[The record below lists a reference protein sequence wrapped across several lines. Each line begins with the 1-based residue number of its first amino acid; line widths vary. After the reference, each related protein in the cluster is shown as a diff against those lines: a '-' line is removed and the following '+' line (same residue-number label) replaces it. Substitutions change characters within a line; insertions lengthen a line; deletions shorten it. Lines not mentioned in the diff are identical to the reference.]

1 VWHGARPGRGRPL
14 KASRA
19 EETSAAAGFQYNN
32 VKVISMKYSRFAPA
46 ISFALLSL
54 LTLFLILPALV
65 VPAVADDRGEGPLDP
80 SQPQGVTVDEIIQKF
95 SAKEKQFKIARDQ
108 YTYTQDVTIQTMD
121 GGTVDGQYH
130 QVSDVLFD
138 DSGKRI
144 ENVVFAPQSSLER
157 VTMTQADYDD
167 IRNRLPFVLTSDD
180 IGKYQ
185 VLYVGK
191 QKEDELGTYVF
202 DIAPKTIE
210 HGERYFQGRIWVD
223 DHDFQI
229 VKTYGE
235 TVPQVHNPKHP
246 EKENLSPK
254 YTTWREQIDNT
265 YWFPTYTYAED
276 TLHFS
281 GGDDV
286 KMRYIVKYKN
296 YKRYGAKSKITYEG
310 QDISKGGDTQPPSG
324 TAQAPKQ

>member
-1 VWHGARPGRGRPL
+1 
-14 KASRA
+14 
-19 EETSAAAGFQYNN
+19 
-32 VKVISMKYSRFAPA
+32 M
-46 ISFALLSL
+46 LLSL
-54 LTLFLILPALV
+54 LALCLAIPA
-65 VPAVADDRGEGPLDP
+65 AADDRGEGRLDP
-80 SQPQGVTVDEIIQKF
+80 SQPQGITVDQIVQKF
-95 SAKEKQFKIARDQ
+95 AAKEKQFKIARDN
-108 YTYTQDVTIQTMD
+108 YTYTQDVTIQTLD
-121 GGTVDGQYH
+121 GDTVDGQYR

-138 DSGKRI
+138 DNGRRI
-144 ENVVFAPQSSLER
+144 EQVTFAPQSSLQR
-157 VTMTQADYDD
+157 VQMTQADYDD

-202 DIAPKTIE
+202 DIAPKEIE
-210 HGERYFQGRIWVD
+210 KGERYFQGRIWVD

-254 YTTWREQIDNT
+254 YTTWREQIDGK

-281 GGDDV
+281 QEDV
-286 KMRYIVKYKN
+286 RMRYIVKYKN
-296 YKRYGAKSKITYEG
+296 YKRYGAKSRITYEG
-310 QDISKGGDTQPPSG
+310 QEVSKGTEPQPGTQQPGG
-324 TAQAPKQ
+324 TTTTPKQ

>member
-1 VWHGARPGRGRPL
+1 
-14 KASRA
+14 
-19 EETSAAAGFQYNN
+19 
-32 VKVISMKYSRFAPA
+32 M
-46 ISFALLSL
+46 LLSL
-54 LTLFLILPALV
+54 LALCF
-65 VPAVADDRGEGPLDP
+65 PIATAAQDRGEGKLDP
-80 SQPQGVTVDEIIQKF
+80 SQPQGTTVDAIVQQF
-95 SAKEKQFKIARDQ
+95 AAKEKQFKIARDN
-108 YTYTQDVTIQTMD
+108 YTYTQDVKIQTLD
-121 GGTVDGQYH
+121 GETVDGEYH

-138 DSGKRI
+138 DNSRRI
-144 ENVVFAPQSSLER
+144 EQVVFAPQSSLQR
-157 VTMTQADYDD
+157 VVMTQADYDD

-210 HGERYFQGRIWVD
+210 KGERYFQGRIWVD

-254 YTTWREQIDNT
+254 YTTWREQIDGK

-310 QDISKGGDTQPPSG
+310 QEVSKGDPSQSGTQPSG
-324 TAQAPKQ
+324 TTTTPKQ

>member
-1 VWHGARPGRGRPL
+1 
-14 KASRA
+14 
-19 EETSAAAGFQYNN
+19 
-32 VKVISMKYSRFAPA
+32 
-46 ISFALLSL
+46 
-54 LTLFLILPALV
+54 
-65 VPAVADDRGEGPLDP
+65 
-80 SQPQGVTVDEIIQKF
+80 
-95 SAKEKQFKIARDQ
+95 
-108 YTYTQDVTIQTMD
+108 
-121 GGTVDGQYH
+121 
-130 QVSDVLFD
+130 
-138 DSGKRI
+138 
-144 ENVVFAPQSSLER
+144 
-157 VTMTQADYDD
+157 MTQSDYDD
-167 IRNRLPFVLTSDD
+167 IRHRLPFVLTSDD

-191 QKEDELGTYVF
+191 QTEDELGTYVF

-210 HGERYFQGRIWVD
+210 KGERYFQGRIWVD

-254 YTTWREQIDNT
+254 FTTWREQIDGK

-281 GGDDV
+281 GDDV
-286 KMRYIVKYKN
+286 KMRYVVKYKN

-310 QDISKGGDTQPPSG
+310 QEIPKGDQPQPG
-324 TAQAPKQ
+324 QAPSSTTTTPKQ

>member
-1 VWHGARPGRGRPL
+1 MKCCRNVLRP
-14 KASRA
+14 AWV
-19 EETSAAAGFQYNN
+19 F
-32 VKVISMKYSRFAPA
+32 
-46 ISFALLSL
+46 LSL
-54 LTLFLILPALV
+54 LALCF
-65 VPAVADDRGEGPLDP
+65 AIAAAAQDRGEGKLDP
-80 SQPQGVTVDEIIQKF
+80 SQPQGATVDAIVQQF
-95 SAKEKQFKIARDQ
+95 AAKEKQFKIARDN
-108 YTYTQDVTIQTMD
+108 YTYTQDVKIQTLD
-121 GGTVDGQYH
+121 GETVDGEYH

-138 DSGKRI
+138 DSSRRI
-144 ENVVFAPQSSLER
+144 EQVVFAPQSSLQR
-157 VTMTQADYDD
+157 VVMTQADFDD

-191 QKEDELGTYVF
+191 QKEDELGTFVF
-202 DIAPKTIE
+202 DIAPKAIE
-210 HGERYFQGRIWVD
+210 KGERYFQGRIWVD

-235 TVPQVHNPKHP
+235 TVPQVHNLKHP

-254 YTTWREQIDNT
+254 YTTWREQIDGK

-281 GGDDV
+281 GGEDV
-286 KMRYIVKYKN
+286 KMRYVVKYKN

-310 QDISKGGDTQPPSG
+310 QEVSKGDESQTGQQPSSTTTP
-324 TAQAPKQ
+324 PKK